1 VRREVAVVEI
11 GSGKAIF
18 FESARFLF
26 QQWKRLVSGAFASYY
41 GLSGVDPMYMRP
53 FVVALAFSL
62 PILSAVAQAPTQP
75 ALPPPTADQIK
86 AAAALPFRN
95 PALPIEQRVDDLVS
109 RLTLEEKVS
118 QLIDRAAPIPRLDI
132 PAYNWWNEGLHGI
145 ARSGYATMFP
155 QAIGNA
161 ATWDAPLV
169 NRIGEVVSSEARAK
183 YNDAIKHDNHA
194 RYYGLTIWSPNINIF
209 RDPRWGRGQETYGE
223 DPFLTSRLGT
233 AFVKGI
239 QGDDPNYFR
248 AIATPKHYAVH
259 SGPETTRHKVD
270 IDPSEH
276 DLWDT
281 YLPAFRATITEG
293 KADSI
298 MCAYNAVDSAPAC
311 ASKMLLGDVLR
322 KDWGFQGYVTSD
334 CDAID
339 DFSQKNGHHYSADHA
354 TGSAAGVEAGTDL
367 DCGTAYLA
375 LGDAVHNKLISEAQI
390 DVSVKR
396 LFTARMRLGMFDP
409 ADKVPYSS
417 IPFSVVNSAANQE
430 LALRAARE
438 SMVLLK
444 NDGHFLPLKTDG
456 SQTVAV
462 IGPLAAARI
471 ALEGNYNGTPLKPV
485 LPVDGIVSEFGD
497 AHVLYAE
504 GSPYVMGG
512 AVPVPRTLLRTAADS
527 AVDGLK
533 GEYFAQPSLDGKPEM
548 TRVDK
553 EIDFDWANANP
564 VPSLSA
570 DTTAQSFAVR
580 WTGTIAAPV
589 AETDN
594 FQFRLPICYP
604 CGGKVKFAVYLDDKA
619 LEQLPPPAADAA
631 AKLPPSGRNFGGL
644 QRFAIP
650 FADTKPHAIRI
661 EYIQSGAISGGGIGF
676 EWSPRHELLQD
687 EAVATAQKADVVV
700 AFVGLTARL
709 EGEEMMVSAK
719 GFAGGDRTDIVLPD
733 VQQELLE
740 AVAKTGKPMVVVLLN
755 GSALAV
761 NWAAENAKAIVE
773 AWYPG
778 QSGGQAIAETLSGRN
793 NPSGRLPVT
802 FYTGVDQLPAFEDYS
817 MANRTYRYFKGKPLF
832 SFGDGLSFTSFTY
845 AHLRLSSK
853 SLHAGDTLTVEADVE
868 NTGSSD
874 GDEVAE
880 LYLAPP
886 HTGLSPTVAL
896 AGFERV
902 HIQQGH
908 TAHVVFHLDARTLSQ
923 VDEKGM
929 RAVGPGQYRVSV
941 GGSQPSGDAASAA
954 RSEEFTVVGSRE
966 LPR

>member
-1 VRREVAVVEI
+1 MHAVR
-11 GSGKAIF
+11 
-18 FESARFLF
+18 
-26 QQWKRLVSGAFASYY
+26 FAAPILLCY
-41 GLSGVDPMYMRP
+41 
-53 FVVALAFSL
+53 
-62 PILSAVAQAPTQP
+62 ILSAHAQQPVQKQTPAPTEE
-75 ALPPPTADQIK
+75 QIK
-86 AAAALPFRN
+86 AAAAMPFRN
-95 PALPIEQRVDDLVS
+95 PALPIQQRVDDVVG

-169 NRIGEVVSSEARAK
+169 EKISTVISTEARAK
-183 YNDAIKHDNHA
+183 YNDAILHGNHD

-223 DPFLTSRLGT
+223 DPFLTARLGT

-248 AIATPKHYAVH
+248 AIATPKHFAVH

-270 IDPSEH
+270 IDPTDH

-298 MCAYNAVDSAPAC
+298 MCAYNAVDKVPAC
-311 ASKMLLGDVLR
+311 ASKMLLQDILR
-322 KDWGFQGYVTSD
+322 DDWGFQGYVTSD

-339 DFSQKNGHHYSADHA
+339 DISAKYGHLYATNNE
-354 TGSAAGVEAGTDL
+354 TGSVDGIEAGTDT
-367 DCGTAYLA
+367 DCGSAYRA
-375 LGDAVHNKLISEAQI
+375 LTDAVHDKLITEAQL

-409 ADKVPYSS
+409 AASVPYAS
-417 IPFSVVNSAANQE
+417 IPFSVVNSSENQA

-444 NDGHFLPLKTDG
+444 NDHQFLPLKKDG
-456 SQTVAV
+456 SQTIAV
-462 IGPLAAARI
+462 IGPLAASRI
-471 ALEGNYNGTPLKPV
+471 ALEGNYNAIARKPV
-485 LPVDGIVSEFGD
+485 LPIDGIDAEFGSS
-497 AHVLYAE
+497 HVLYAE

-512 AVPVPRTLLRTAADS
+512 EVPVPRTLLRTVANPNI
-527 AVDGLK
+527 DGLTA
-533 GEYFAQPSLDGKPEM
+533 EYFAAPSLEGKPEL

-570 DTTAQSFAVR
+570 NTTADTFAVR
-580 WTGTIAAPV
+580 WTGTIAASV

-594 FQFRLPICYP
+594 FSFRLPFCYP
-604 CGGKVKFAVYLDDKA
+604 CGGKVKFAVYLDSKP
-619 LEQLPPPAADAA
+619 LEPTPPASPAA
-631 AKLPPSGRNFGGL
+631 GSPALPPSGRNFGGI
-644 QRFAIP
+644 QHFAIP
-650 FADTKPHAIRI
+650 FADTKPHSIRI
-661 EYIQSGAISGGGIGF
+661 EYVQSGKIGGSGISF

-687 EAVATAQKADVVV
+687 EAVETAKKADVVI
-700 AFVGLTARL
+700 AFVGLTPQL
-709 EGEEMMVSAK
+709 EGEEMKVNAK
-719 GFAGGDRTDIVLPD
+719 GFSGGDRTDIVLPD
-733 VQQELLE
+733 VQQELIE
-740 AVAKTGKPMVVVLLN
+740 TIAKTGKPIVVVLLN

-761 NWAAENAKAIVE
+761 NWAQQNARAVLE

-778 QSGGQAIAETLSGRN
+778 QSGGQAIAETLSGAN
-793 NPSGRLPVT
+793 NPAGRLPVT
-802 FYTGVDQLPAFEDYS
+802 FYAGIDQLPPFEDYS
-817 MANRTYRYFKGKPLF
+817 MANRTYRYFKGKPLY
-832 SFGDGLSFTSFTY
+832 SFGDGLSYTSFAY
-845 AHLRLSSK
+845 SKLHLSTANLN
-853 SLHAGDTLTVEADVE
+853 AGDTLTVEADVK
-868 NTGSSD
+868 NAGSTA

-886 HTGLSPTVAL
+886 KTNVSPALAL

-902 HIQQGH
+902 HLNAGE
-908 TAHVVFHLDARTLSQ
+908 TRHVTFHLDPRTLSQ
-923 VDEKGM
+923 VDDKGV
-929 RAVGPGQYRVSV
+929 RAVSPGLYRISV
-941 GGSQPSGDAASAA
+941 GGSQPGGDAGQTAVSG
-954 RSEEFTVVGSRE
+954 EFSIKGVQQ